1 MAATALPVVTI
12 DRTGT
17 ILDAAGS
24 FVDNV
29 NGNSFPSGP
38 YTWVELLG
46 ATATDTLTFAIPGS
60 VDGQTITGK
69 PIPVGTTAD
78 IKMGPFPPS
87 IYGAVVTFTSSNA
100 NAKVA
105 VYNLVPQN

>member
-1 MAATALPVVTI
+1 MAPTPINPITV
-12 DRTGT
+12 DRSGT
-17 ILDAAGS
+17 VADAVGS

-38 YTWVELLG
+38 YTWIELLG

-69 PIPVGTTAD
+69 AIPVGSTAD
-78 IKMGPFPPS
+78 LKVGPWPPS
-87 IYGAVVTFTSSNA
+87 IYGPTVTFTSSNA
-100 NAKVA
+100 NAKVN
-105 VYNLVPQN
+105 VYNLIPQN

>member
-1 MAATALPVVTI
+1 MAATPLTVTTVDRSGTVV
-12 DRTGT
+12 
-17 ILDAAGS
+17 DAPGS

-29 NGNSFPSGP
+29 NGNSFTSGP
-38 YTWVELLG
+38 NTWIELLG

-60 VDGQTITGK
+60 VDGQTISGK
-69 PIPVGTTAD
+69 AIPVGSTAD
-78 IKMGPFPPS
+78 LKVGPWPPS
-87 IYGAVVTFTSSNA
+87 IYGPTVTFTSSNA